1 MTSPMLQNKDTSLL
15 CISDVLLKT
24 KKSSHQV
31 FQTLMGYLPAKFR
44 LPRFS
49 WHQYLLGW
57 TEELVWNSVLIDDL
71 LIYRGFST
79 VSLVEDAHT
88 HKYYAVKKIICHG
101 KEDQNI
107 ALKEVEFYNL
117 LKHPNII
124 ECIDSTLTGQPDP
137 QFNFTSE
144 VLVIL
149 PYYQLKK
156 DTLKD
161 ASKNYSISS
170 LTDSYTEVSQEPLVR
185 SAILNLYKGTLYNE
199 LDYRSQTKNHLEPQN
214 ILNMFLQICE
224 GVKAFHEATPE
235 PLAHRDLKTSN
246 IVIADDRTPI
256 IMDLGSVASAR
267 IKICGSVE
275 AQTLQDIASER
286 CSMPYRAPE
295 LFNVE
300 SYCMIDERT
309 DIWSLGCIL
318 YAMCYFKSPFD
329 SVYECGD
336 SVALAVISGNVK
348 FPENSPYDQEMHN
361 LIMYMLKVNPME
373 RPYIYSVIEKTHD
386 VMLKLQAQV

>member
-309 DIWSLGCIL
+309 DIW
-318 YAMCYFKSPFD
+318 
-329 SVYECGD
+329 
-336 SVALAVISGNVK
+336 
-348 FPENSPYDQEMHN
+348 
-361 LIMYMLKVNPME
+361 
-373 RPYIYSVIEKTHD
+373 T
-386 VMLKLQAQV
+386 